1 MHILTFGTG
10 KMRDIPVLAELR
22 RAGHALTGHAID
34 EVSLRAALNAGP
46 WDVLLVHHP
55 DAVLDPKTVL
65 GILRELQL
73 DLPAVVLAERLDV
86 EETAAFMRAGARD
99 VLLDPGL
106 DRLLETLEREV
117 REAQDRQAS
126 RESERRR
133 REAEARYQM
142 LVEDIPA
149 LIYIAWADE
158 MRRTMYVSPQLKAMT
173 GFSPVE
179 WQAEP
184 ESWLNQLH
192 PDDRKRVLDEHRE
205 ACRTNQAFRSEYRIL
220 DRDGFEHWWHDEGRV
235 LRGSDSLPQFVRGF
249 VVDVTERRRAEET
262 ILQMTYRD
270 AVTGL
275 PNRTLLLE
283 RLQAALEAP
292 QQGPVA
298 LLILALDRLREVR
311 NTLGHRS
318 AEGVVRELGHRLA
331 DLLGEK
337 ERVARLRGD
346 EFAVMLPGADAH
358 LAQQVGAQLLK
369 ALEAPFVVDK
379 LPIEVGGRVGIAVAP
394 DHGNDPEALL
404 RRADIA
410 VEAARQAYSGCVVY
424 STECD
429 PYDPLALSL
438 LGELRRALEADQLTL
453 HYQPKVDLR
462 SRSVI
467 GAEALLRWHHP
478 KRGIIGP
485 QQFIPLAEQ
494 GGLIR
499 PLTRWVLKK
508 ALGQCHVWQEQGRNL
523 PVAVNLSARNLHD
536 PQLADEVAGLLEGGH
551 LGPGDL
557 LLELTESAVMTDPIH
572 SADTLR
578 RLKDQRV
585 KIAIDD
591 FGTGY
596 SSLSYLRKL
605 PVSELKIDKSFVLG
619 IDGDGEEDTVIVRST
634 TDLGHNLGLTV
645 VAEGVESERTL
656 EMLTSFGCDAAQGFF
671 IARPMPGA
679 ALSRWLESWPGDVRS
694 D

>member
-1 MHILTFGTG
+1 VRILTVG
-10 KMRDIPVLAELR
+10 KTAKRDDPLLVDLR
-22 RAGHALTGHAID
+22 TAGHAVTLHATD
-34 EVSLRAALNAGP
+34 ESSLRAGLDAGP
-46 WDVLLVHHP
+46 WDLVLVHHP
-55 DAVLDPKTVL
+55 DSGLDFAQVLAVL
-65 GILRELQL
+65 REIAL
-73 DLPAVVLAERLDV
+73 DLPVVVLTERPDV

-99 VLLDPGL
+99 VLFNPGV
-106 DRLLETLEREV
+106 DRLRWVLEREV
-117 REAQDRQAS
+117 QAAQDRQA
-126 RESERRR
+126 R
-133 REAEARYQM
+133 REGASSYQT
-142 LVEDIPA
+142 LVEEIPA
-149 LIYIAWADE
+149 LIYMAWADD

-173 GFSPVE
+173 GFSPGE
-179 WQAEP
+179 WLAEP
-184 ESWLNQLH
+184 ESWLRRLH
-192 PDDRKRVLDEHRE
+192 PEDRERVLSEHRE
-205 ACRTNQAFRSEYRIL
+205 SCRTDQPFRSEYRIL
-220 DRDGFEHWWHDEGRV
+220 DIDGLEHWWHDEGRV
-235 LRGSDSLPQFVRGF
+235 LRGSDNRPQFVRGF
-249 VVDVTERRRAEET
+249 VVDITERKRAEET

-275 PNRTLLLE
+275 PNRTLFLE
-283 RLQAALEAP
+283 RLQAALA
-292 QQGPVA
+292 GPRQDTPLA
-298 LLILALDRLREVR
+298 LLILALDRLREIR
-311 NTLGHRS
+311 NTLGHGS
-318 AEGVVRELGHRLA
+318 SEAVVRETAHRLA

-346 EFAVMLPGADAH
+346 EFAVLVPGADAH
-358 LAQQVGAQLLK
+358 LAQQLGVRMLK
-369 ALEAPFVVDK
+369 TLEAPFVVEK
-379 LPIEVGGRVGIAVAP
+379 LPIELGGRVGIAVAP
-394 DHGNDPEALL
+394 THGRDPEMLL

-410 VEAARQAYSGCVVY
+410 VEAAREDYTGCVVY

-438 LGELRRALEADQLTL
+438 LGELRRALEADQLML

-478 KRGIIGP
+478 KRGPIGP

-499 PLTRWVLKK
+499 PLTRWVLKE
-508 ALGQCHVWQEQGRNL
+508 ALGQCHTWHEEGRTL

-536 PQLADEVAGLLEGGH
+536 PQLADEVAALLEGGH
-551 LGPGDL
+551 LVPGDL
-557 LLELTESAVMTDPIH
+557 LLELTESAVMADPIH

-585 KIAIDD
+585 KLSIDD

-596 SSLSYLRKL
+596 SSLSYLRTL

-619 IDGDGEEDTVIVRST
+619 ITGDGDEDTVIVRST

-645 VAEGVESERTL
+645 VAEGVENNRTL
-656 EMLTSFGCDAAQGFF
+656 ELLTSFGCDAAQGFF
-671 IARPMPGA
+671 IAKPMSGA
-679 ALSRWLESWPGDVRS
+679 ALSRWLETWPGDLAS